1 MPVYTGVNTRDPFSR
16 KCCVTPREKSET
28 LTRVEDSERV
38 EGSLDRSVQLHAV
51 LTELEREPAT
61 LENADAVLSGQSS
74 AEFESTPE
82 DLVRGGPHGF
92 GDRAVGSAVED
103 EGRMDVAVTS
113 MRDSHDL
120 DHVLGGRSVDT
131 LEHVGQFR
139 PRDPDVFHETLPES
153 FGSRI
158 GESANLE

>member
-1 MPVYTGVNTRDPFSR
+1 
-16 KCCVTPREKSET
+16 
-28 LTRVEDSERV
+28 
-38 EGSLDRSVQLHAV
+38 
-51 LTELEREPAT
+51 
-61 LENADAVLSGQSS
+61 VLSGQSS

-113 MRDSHDL
+113 MRDGHDL